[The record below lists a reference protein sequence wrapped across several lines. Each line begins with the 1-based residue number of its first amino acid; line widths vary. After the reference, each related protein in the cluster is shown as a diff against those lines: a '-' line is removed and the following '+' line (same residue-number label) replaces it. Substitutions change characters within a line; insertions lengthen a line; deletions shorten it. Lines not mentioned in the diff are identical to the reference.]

1 MGSFLAWC
9 LECVRPCGRNNS
21 PMIEY
26 LKNLESIY
34 LWTCDSIEVTF
45 ELEELNFEENHM
57 ALVLD
62 QLRKSNL
69 YQLDK
74 LMHVWKQGPEKIMG
88 FGNLSLL
95 IVEKCNNLTNLFSP
109 SIVKLL
115 VKK

>member
-1 MGSFLAWC
+1 
-9 LECVRPCGRNNS
+9 
-21 PMIEY
+21 MIEC

-34 LWTCDSIEVTF
+34 LWTCDSIEVIF
-45 ELEELNFEENHM
+45 ELEELNVEENHM

-62 QLRKSNL
+62 QLRKLNL
-69 YQLDK
+69 CQLDK
-74 LMHVWKQGPEKIMG
+74 LMHIWKQGPEKIMG

-109 SIVKLL
+109 SIAKLL